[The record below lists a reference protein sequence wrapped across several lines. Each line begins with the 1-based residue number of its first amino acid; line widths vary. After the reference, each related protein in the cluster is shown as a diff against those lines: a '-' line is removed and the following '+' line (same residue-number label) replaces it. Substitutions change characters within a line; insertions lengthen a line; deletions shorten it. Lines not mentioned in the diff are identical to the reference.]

1 MFKFFNAKDSC
12 HLNSWLQIAVT
23 PGIEELTLALPWKAK
38 YNFSYSLLSN
48 GCGDSIRYLHLVSCS
63 FHPVSELGWLR
74 SLTRL
79 HLSHV
84 SIKGG
89 ELWSLLSTSLALEQ
103 LEIMYC
109 GGIVCL
115 KVPCMLQRLSH
126 LKVFECSRLRVIDC
140 EAPNISSFSFTGGH
154 RVKLSLGET
163 LQMKNLYMS
172 FSGAVLYTRAELPSS
187 MPNLET
193 ATIHSR
199 SEVYS
204 KLLTGLLISIYYS
217 MQSYLGTNL
226 TSLCR

>member
-1 MFKFFNAKDSC
+1 MPMRDAAQAACVSRAFLHSWRSHPNLDFSKTTLGLNKKPYGNDEIAIDFSSKVDHILRKHSAIGVKKLKIHMFKFCNAKDSC

-103 LEIMYC
+103 LEIIAC
-109 GGIVCL
+109 
-115 KVPCMLQRLSH
+115 
-126 LKVFECSRLRVIDC
+126 CSV
-140 EAPNISSFSFTGGH
+140 S
-154 RVKLSLGET
+154 
-163 LQMKNLYMS
+163 
-172 FSGAVLYTRAELPSS
+172 
-187 MPNLET
+187 
-193 ATIHSR
+193 AT
-199 SEVYS
+199 
-204 KLLTGLLISIYYS
+204 
-217 MQSYLGTNL
+217 
-226 TSLCR
+226 